1 MPYVPDHFQVLGH
14 MKFCVLTKQ
23 RLLLELPNLRDCLK
37 VIKRDY
43 ILFNITKCS
52 QV

>member
-1 MPYVPDHFQVLGH
+1 
-14 MKFCVLTKQ
+14 MKYHVFIEQKLH
-23 RLLLELPNLRDCLK
+23 LEIPNLKECLK

-43 ILFNITKCS
+43 ILFNIIKCS